1 MKKKISK
8 VNTVDLKAQT
18 LTQSVVKSS
27 IPGKV
32 SLLWRAR
39 PNPVLN
45 QPILIKAICLI
56 KFNPRLENTDHIQ
69 KSLLGVLVLPR
80 FVAFLCPLLF
90 SLRNNQ
96 LQDKITLFLLTEY
109 ISIPCTFFPKIHILF
124 SLNSHEL
131 FCISIL

>member
-32 SLLWRAR
+32 SVLLRAR

-56 KFNPRLENTDHIQ
+56 KFNPRLENTTY
-69 KSLLGVLVLPR
+69 KSLYSVFQFCHVL
-80 FVAFLCPLLF
+80 
-90 SLRNNQ
+90 
-96 LQDKITLFLLTEY
+96 
-109 ISIPCTFFPKIHILF
+109 
-124 SLNSHEL
+124 
-131 FCISIL
+131 